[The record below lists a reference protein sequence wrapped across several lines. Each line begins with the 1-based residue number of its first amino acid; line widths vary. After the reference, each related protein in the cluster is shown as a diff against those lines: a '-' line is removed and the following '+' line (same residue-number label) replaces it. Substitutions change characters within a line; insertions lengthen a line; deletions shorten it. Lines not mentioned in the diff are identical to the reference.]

1 MRCNF
6 KKKGAFVYNIIWF
19 NKYRVIQ
26 KLGQGSSG
34 IVYLAQHEMLHTYRA
49 IKQMPKKQANAQWM
63 NEVNILKILRHP
75 NIPIVY
81 DIEEDENYIYI
92 IEEYIE
98 GQSLRAY
105 KLSQT
110 NIDENKLLDFLIQ
123 LSEVLDFLHSL
134 KQPILYL
141 DLKPDNILIT
151 NSHQLK
157 LVDFGTA
164 KVFQKGNSV
173 THSYGT
179 KGYAAPEQ
187 YGVYKE
193 DKRSDIYGLGGILFF
208 LATGVP
214 YMGSKEEL
222 KNLEHTSYYSK
233 QFIMILTKCLKYQPS
248 DRYASVDV
256 VRKEATYLKQ
266 TKTDVCENTPH
277 IITVTGMIPRIG
289 TTHISLMITAYL
301 NQIGIP
307 ALYIEQNEAR
317 VVEQLNK
324 CVDKYWLD
332 KIPMARGDTK
342 LLMQRYPKFD
352 VFICDCGV
360 LSNQNNT
367 FVAKGKHFLVLGSK
381 PWEWKLPQQGFKGTY
396 LFNYTKPEDFVYL
409 KEKLKDTHCV
419 RVPFASDCLSTQTNR
434 CVKVFLQEIL
444 NDVLEKKKQRFFFS
458 K

>member
-1 MRCNF
+1 L

-34 IVYLAQHEMLHTYRA
+34 IVYLAQHEMLRTYRA
-49 IKQMPKKQANAQWM
+49 IKQVPRKQADAQWT

-75 NIPIVY
+75 NIPIIY

-105 KLSQT
+105 KLSHA
-110 NIDENKLLDFLIQ
+110 IIEENKLLDFLIQ
-123 LSEVLDFLHSL
+123 LSEVLDFLHSF

-151 NSHQLK
+151 TNLQLK

-164 KVFQKGNSV
+164 KVFQKGNEV
-173 THSYGT
+173 TRSYGT

-193 DKRSDIYGLGGILFF
+193 DKRSDIYGLGGILYF

-222 KNLEHTSYYSK
+222 KSLEQTSYYSK
-233 QFIMILTKCLKYQPS
+233 EFIKILTKCLKYQPS
-248 DRYASVDV
+248 DRYASACV
-256 VRKEATYLKQ
+256 VGKEATFLKQ
-266 TKTDVCENTPH
+266 ARADTSETTPH
-277 IITVTGMIPRIG
+277 IITVTGIIPRIG

-301 NQIGIP
+301 NHIGIP
-307 ALYIEQNEAR
+307 TLYIEQNDAR

-324 CVDKYWLD
+324 CVDKHWLE
-332 KIPMARGDTK
+332 KIPMARGETM
-342 LLMQRYPKFD
+342 LLIKRHPEFKIF
-352 VFICDCGV
+352 VCDCGV
-360 LSNQNNT
+360 LENQNNT
-367 FVAKGKHFLVLGSK
+367 FAEGSKDFLVLGSK
-381 PWEWKLPQQGFKGTY
+381 PWEWKLPEQGFRGTY
-396 LFNYTKPEDFVYL
+396 LFNYTKEEDFVYI
-409 KEKLKDTHCV
+409 KEKLNKTHCV
-419 RVPFASDCLSTQTNR
+419 RVPYAADCILTQTNR

-444 NDVLEKKKQRFFFS
+444 GDVLEKKKQRFVLG